1 MPFVHRDA
9 DGNVLAVYNQ
19 PVDGGEEVAADD
31 PDLLTFVQQNL
42 PQQPLEEWMQSDLGL
57 ARVLEDL
64 IELLIKKKIIMF
76 TDFPEGAQ
84 KKLRDRRGFR
94 KDFDYVEDL
103 FVSEEDGFDNEDPDA
118 LL

>member
-19 PVDGGEEVAADD
+19 PVDGGEEVNTDD
-31 PDLLTFVQQNL
+31 PDLIAFIKQNL
-42 PQQPLEEWMQSDLGL
+42 PDQPLEEWVQSDLGL

-64 IELLIKKKIIMF
+64 IELLIEKKLLMF
-76 TDFPEGAQ
+76 TDFPAGAQ
-84 KKLRDRRGFR
+84 QKLLDRRGFR
-94 KDFDYVEDL
+94 KEFDYVEDL
-103 FVSEEDGFDNEDPDA
+103 FGTNESGFDNDDPDA